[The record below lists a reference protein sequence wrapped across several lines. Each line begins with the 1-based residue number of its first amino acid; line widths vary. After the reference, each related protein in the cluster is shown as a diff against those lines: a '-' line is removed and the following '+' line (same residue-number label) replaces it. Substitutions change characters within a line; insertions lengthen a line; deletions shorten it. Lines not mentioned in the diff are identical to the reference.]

1 MMKAKKIIFIAM
13 ICAILSGCGVAEDT
27 LQDSMNLKGEPLE
40 VVSLEKSTEEQDGQ
54 SEKALDGEEKNN
66 SSEITGDV
74 NTGVEESGDNSVKD
88 QGCNVGEPRYDDSD
102 YQKTEPTNMVTDSNL
117 GETTIGAVKE
127 GCYDD
132 PNNPVKDQDYSVGEP
147 RYEQGQAV
155 DEINLGTMLTTEYPA
170 EILEMHRR
178 INDGMILGKLSFVY
192 ESVICE
198 NPLRIEV
205 VVGNV
210 EESQIEQF
218 LSEYDPDGK
227 YVVVFQAHQSRMKD

>member
-1 MMKAKKIIFIAM
+1 MMKAKNLIIIVA

-27 LQDSMNLKGEPLE
+27 LQDTLNVKGEPLE
-40 VVSLEKSTEEQDGQ
+40 VVSLEKSTEKSDGQ
-54 SEKALDGEEKNN
+54 SEKTSDIEEKSNY
-66 SSEITGDV
+66 SEITGDV
-74 NTGVEESGDNSVKD
+74 NIGVEDSGDNSVKVQD
-88 QGCNVGEPRYDDSD
+88 YNVGETRYDDSD
-102 YQKTEPTNMVTDSNL
+102 YQKTEQSNTVKDSNL
-117 GETTIGAVKE
+117 GEKTIGAVKE

-147 RYEQGQAV
+147 RNEQGQPV
-155 DEINLGTMLTTEYPA
+155 DEINHGTMLTTDYPTD
-170 EILEMHRR
+170 ILEMHRR
-178 INDGMILGKLSFVY
+178 ISDGMILGKLSFVY

-205 VVGNV
+205 TVGNI

-227 YVVVFQAHQSRMKD
+227 YVIVFQAH